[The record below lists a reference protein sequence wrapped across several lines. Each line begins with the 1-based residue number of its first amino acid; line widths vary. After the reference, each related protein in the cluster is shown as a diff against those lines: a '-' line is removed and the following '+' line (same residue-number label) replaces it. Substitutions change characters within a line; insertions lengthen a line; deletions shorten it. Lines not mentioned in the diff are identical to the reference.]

1 MGASFTNRNKIN
13 IVIMSEFAGKYTYE
27 SQENFEEY
35 LKAAG
40 FNMVMRKAFANSKPE
55 IVFEVND
62 GKTFKIQTTTT
73 FKTMNAEFTLDESYE
88 NDITGKKE
96 TYVTTLE
103 GKKLITKVVNSGEV
117 ISTRE
122 LTDSGFIQTYFA
134 KGGVTATRTFKKV

>member
-1 MGASFTNRNKIN
+1 M
-13 IVIMSEFAGKYTYE
+13 GKYTYE

-88 NDITGKKE
+88 NDITGKK
-96 TYVTTLE
+96 
-103 GKKLITKVVNSGEV
+103 LITKVVSNGEV